1 MFPLFP
7 LKVEN
12 IKVDVYE
19 ERQKSPLAI
28 IFYSVSQN
36 KWESGNTGNG
46 AAFLPRK
53 DKVMNE
59 KITELLRLIKENS
72 DLPILPMVDG
82 EICAGDDYGYWSGS
96 WGTARVDE
104 FLISKHNDSIHFKS
118 DDDVFDVLERNLTDE
133 EFEKLPETESECRPY
148 FDALPWKK
156 AIIVFI
162 EMPDEEVLNG

>member
-59 KITELLRLIKENS
+59 KITELLRLIKENP

-104 FLISKHNDSIHFKS
+104 FLKPNTVVFAETRFVEELRQNVLGADNDRDIQYWRAYLDGAKAQA
-118 DDDVFDVLERNLTDE
+118 E
-133 EFEKLPETESECRPY
+133 EDGYTEE
-148 FDALPWKK
+148 ALQ
-156 AIIVFI
+156 
-162 EMPDEEVLNG
+162 

>member
-1 MFPLFP
+1 
-7 LKVEN
+7 
-12 IKVDVYE
+12 
-19 ERQKSPLAI
+19 
-28 IFYSVSQN
+28 
-36 KWESGNTGNG
+36 
-46 AAFLPRK
+46 
-53 DKVMNE
+53 MNE
-59 KITELLRLIKENS
+59 KITELLRLIKENP

-82 EICAGDDYGYWSGS
+82 EICAGDDYGYWNGS

-104 FLISKHNDSIHFKS
+104 FLISKHNGSIHFKS

-162 EMPDEEVLNG
+162 EMLDEEVLNG